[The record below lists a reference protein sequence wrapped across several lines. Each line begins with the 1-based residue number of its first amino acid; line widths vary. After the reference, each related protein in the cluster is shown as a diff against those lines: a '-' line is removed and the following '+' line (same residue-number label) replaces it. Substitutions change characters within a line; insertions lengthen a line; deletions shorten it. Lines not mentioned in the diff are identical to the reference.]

1 MTKDQAIREIKK
13 HCIAIAAIIED
24 LKKDGYPEADDIRCS
39 LTVDSDG
46 YGTFGLTV
54 INGRHFKNF
63 ASMYSIDM
71 LREPWNEHDGELEGE
86 FIHKE
91 DGGNE

>member
-1 MTKDQAIREIKK
+1 MKRDQAIAEIKK

-24 LKKDGYPEADDIRCS
+24 LKKDRYPEADDLRCS

-54 INGRHFKNF
+54 INGRHFKNI

-71 LREPWNEHDGELEGE
+71 LREPWKEHDGEIEGE

-91 DGGNE
+91 DGDNE

>member
-1 MTKDQAIREIKK
+1 MKRDQAIAEIKT
-13 HCIAIAAIIED
+13 HCIAIAAVIDE
-24 LKKDGYPEADDIRCS
+24 LKKDGYPEAEDFRCS
-39 LTVDSDG
+39 LTVDTDG

-54 INGRHFKNF
+54 INGRHFKSI

-71 LREPWNEHDGELEGE
+71 LREPWNEHEGELEGE

-91 DGGNE
+91 DGSNE